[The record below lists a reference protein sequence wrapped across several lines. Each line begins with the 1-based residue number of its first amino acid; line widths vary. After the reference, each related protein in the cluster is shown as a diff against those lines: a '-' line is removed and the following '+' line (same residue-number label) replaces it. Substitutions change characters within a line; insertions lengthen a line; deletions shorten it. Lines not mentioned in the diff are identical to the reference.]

1 MQDGK
6 CGEKMGKIKLYKSPS
21 CTRCPIAKFILSRV
35 LVTMGLEYED
45 LVEEKDTEK
54 DSEAM
59 AELLMLDCDKTPVI
73 KLGDVLIKEEE
84 TLVERIVREGI
95 ENWIAAGRPE

>member
-1 MQDGK
+1 
-6 CGEKMGKIKLYKSPS
+6 MGKIRLYKSPS

-35 LVTMGLEYED
+35 LISMGLDYD
-45 LVEEKDTEK
+45 KLVEERDTEK

-73 KLGDVLIKEEE
+73 KLGEVLIKEEE
-84 TLVERIVREGI
+84 ALVERTVRKGI
-95 ENWIAAGRPE
+95 EDWIAAGSPD